1 MEKDNFKE
9 EKYLKKL
16 EELKTE
22 FANANLIEDLKFR
35 EIAKSKE
42 AVEEILRTILN
53 DDKLKVVKTFEQK
66 NLSEA
71 IFHGVVLDCE
81 CILKTNEYV
90 NIEVQV
96 EYNDNPIYRM
106 RYNQSALTI
115 SHSPKN
121 KNFRYSE
128 IPKIISIMICDFDF
142 FRLKKPIYEVK
153 RILDNTD
160 MIANNGIRE
169 LYVNLKALPDDKN
182 LYNLFKILTDKN
194 FIDEKNFP
202 ALSSKKPSSFTGGK
216 KMFTGLTRK
225 AYDIGVLA
233 GEEKG
238 IEQGLEQGLEQGIE
252 KGLDE
257 GKKILLI
264 DLLNQKIITEDI
276 VMDKLNINKEELE
289 ELKKKYK

>member
-1 MEKDNFKE
+1 MEKDYFKE
-9 EKYLKKL
+9 EKYLKRL
-16 EELKTE
+16 EDLKE
-22 FANANLIEDLKFR
+22 DYENANLIEDLKFR
-35 EIAKSKE
+35 EIAKSRE
-42 AVEEILRTILN
+42 AVEEILRTILK

-71 IFHGVVLDCE
+71 MFHGVVLDCE

-90 NIEVQV
+90 NIEVQI
-96 EYNDNPIYRM
+96 ENNDNPIYRM

-142 FRLKKPIYEVK
+142 FKLKKPIYEVK
-153 RILDNTD
+153 RIIEDTSINVD
-160 MIANNGIRE
+160 NGIRE
-169 LYVNLKALPDDKN
+169 IYVNLKALPEDKN

-194 FIDEKNFP
+194 FVDEKNFP
-202 ALSSKKPSSFTGGK
+202 ALSSKKPSSLKGGK

-233 GEEKG
+233 GEEHG
-238 IEQGLEQGLEQGIE
+238 IEQGFEQGIE
-252 KGLDE
+252 QGLDE

-264 DLLNQKIITEDI
+264 DLLNQKIITEDV

>member
-16 EELKTE
+16 EELKNE

-53 DDKLKVVKTFEQK
+53 DDKLKVIKTFEQK
-66 NLSEA
+66 HLSEA
-71 IFHGVVLDCE
+71 MFHGVVLDCE

-96 EYNDNPIYRM
+96 ENIDNPIYRM

-142 FRLKKPIYEVK
+142 FKLKKPIYEVK
-153 RILDNTD
+153 RIIEDTD
-160 MIANNGIRE
+160 ILANNGIRE
-169 LYVNLKALPDDKN
+169 IYVNLKSLPKDKN

-194 FIDEKNFP
+194 FVDEKNFP
-202 ALSSKKPSSFTGGK
+202 ALSSKKPSSLIGGK

-233 GEEKG
+233 GEE
-238 IEQGLEQGLEQGIE
+238 QGLEQGID
-252 KGLDE
+252 KGINE

-264 DLLNQKIITEDI
+264 DLLNQNIITEDI
-276 VMDKLNINKEELE
+276 VMEKLNITKDELE